1 MEKNEKIVFE
11 TEEGDI
17 DFYVLEQTMIAGT
30 NYILVTDD
38 MESENGSFLILKE
51 GKAKDIPD
59 TDIPADMED
68 IATYSVIEDDNEL
81 KAVVKVFD
89 ELLEDIDL
97 EV

>member
-11 TEEGDI
+11 TAEGDI
-17 DFYVLEQTMIAGT
+17 EFYVLEQTMIAGK

-38 MESENGSFLILKE
+38 LESEEGSFVVLKE
-51 GKAKDIPD
+51 EMVTNPKDN
-59 TDIPADMED
+59 EE
-68 IATYSVIEDDNEL
+68 IATYGVIEDENEL
-81 KAVVKVFD
+81 KAVIKVFD

>member
-38 MESENGSFLILKE
+38 MESETGSFLILKE
-51 GKAKDIPD
+51 GKASLG
-59 TDIPADMED
+59 EGEEE
-68 IATYSVIEDDNEL
+68 IATYGVIEDENEL
-81 KAVVKVFD
+81 KAVIKVFD